1 MEAMFRPLER
11 YADFSGRA
19 SRTEFWMFNL
29 LQIFIIIGMAI
40 FFGLFVAVNRG
51 DESQGN
57 AIFVGVFMLV
67 AYALIF
73 FVPSLAVTVRR
84 LHDQDKSGWFYLFS
98 FIPYIG
104 GLVIF
109 VFMLLPGSDGTNQYG
124 SRDY

>member
-1 MEAMFRPLER
+1 MEAMFLPFTR

-19 SRTEFWMFNL
+19 SRTEYWMFTL
-29 LQIFIIIGMAI
+29 LQLFIMVGMGIVIGT
-40 FFGLFVAVNRG
+40 FVAANQGTENKG
-51 DESQGN
+51 DM
-57 AIFVGVFMLV
+57 IFVGVFMLV

-73 FVPSLAVTVRR
+73 FIPSLAVTVRR

-104 GLVIF
+104 GLVMFI
-109 VFMLLPGSDGTNQYG
+109 FMLLPGTDGSNQYG